1 MNRLYNHMKKNP
13 SSARRLSKPATAA
26 EEQATAT
33 RAAAAFPI
41 IGIGASAGGFEALE
55 QFLEHVPEDSGMA
68 FVIVQHLDPTRK
80 GLMPELLQRCT
91 GMKVM
96 QVKDRTRVSPDCVY
110 VIPPNKNMSIL
121 HGVLHL
127 FEPSA
132 KRGQRLPID
141 FFLRSLA
148 QDHQQKAIGV
158 VLSGMGSDGTPGL
171 RDIKE
176 KGGLAVVQEPASAKF
191 DSMPRSA
198 IDAGLADIVAPAG
211 ELPGRIMA
219 HLQRQPHGAVPA
231 ATVESGMRGALEKIL
246 ILIRNRTGHDFSF
259 YKKNTLHR
267 RIERRMGIHQL
278 DKIATYVRFLNEN
291 PEELDLLF
299 KELLIGVT
307 GFFRDPDV
315 WQLMR
320 EKTLPELLARH
331 PGRLLR
337 AWVAG
342 CSTGEEA
349 YTLAIVFK
357 EVMEKLKT
365 GKNFKLQ
372 IFATDLDRDA
382 IDKAR
387 QGVFS
392 EAIQADLTPEQL
404 RRYFNKEEGGY
415 RVRAEIREM
424 VIFSTHS
431 VIMDPPFTKLDIL
444 SCRNLLI
451 YLAPEM
457 QKKLL
462 PLFHYSLNSGGI
474 LLLGNA
480 ETIGQFTGLFTTV
493 SGKSRMYQRLDPAV
507 RPDPVEFPSSFTP
520 GLSAASDALD
530 ARKPFQNLQTLAEQ
544 LLLRRYAPPSVLV
557 NEAGNII
564 HISGKTGKYLEPA
577 SGKANLNIFAMAR
590 DGLRHELASAF
601 QKAMREAG
609 PVTLRALKIEADGGC
624 QHADVIVEKL
634 GETEPLAGLVII
646 VFCDIAAPVET
657 ASPRRTAKDKA
668 QHPRL
673 AELELELNRNRE
685 ELRNTR
691 EQMQTT
697 QEELRSSNEEMQS
710 TNEEMQSTNEELT
723 TSKEEMQSLNEELQT
738 VNAELQGRLDELSLS
753 NNDMKNLLN
762 STEVAT
768 LFLDKE
774 LRIRRFT
781 TQATKIIKL
790 IPGDVGRPVSD
801 LASDL
806 LYPELC
812 DDARE
817 ILRKLGSME
826 KAVRTRKGSWFSARI
841 MPYRTLDDRIDGV
854 VISFWDISVAKALEA
869 ELQEMQIALES
880 RLAGK
885 ATELDK
891 AQTELKAE
899 RKRTRDSSVR
909 IRKN

>member
-1 MNRLYNHMKKNP
+1 MKKKP
-13 SSARRLSKPATAA
+13 SPANRVGKPDVAVAGKSPAPQAA
-26 EEQATAT
+26 VS
-33 RAAAAFPI
+33 FPI

-55 QFLEHVPEDSGMA
+55 QFMAHVPENCGMA

-80 GLMPELLQRCT
+80 GLMPELLQRST
-91 GMKVM
+91 RMKVM
-96 QVKDRTRVSPDCVY
+96 QVKDRTRVRPDCVY

-132 KRGQRLPID
+132 KRGLRLPID
-141 FFLRSLA
+141 FFLSSLA
-148 QDHQQKAIGV
+148 LDQQQKAIGV
-158 VLSGMGSDGTPGL
+158 ILSGMASDGTSGL
-171 RDIKE
+171 RDIRE
-176 KGGLAVVQEPASAKF
+176 KGGLAVAQEPSSAKF
-191 DSMPRSA
+191 DSMPRSV
-198 IDAGLADIVAPAG
+198 IDAGLADIVAPAE
-211 ELPGRIMA
+211 ELPGRIIAFMKRVP
-219 HLQRQPHGAVPA
+219 QSAVPEA
-231 ATVESGMRGALEKIL
+231 AIESSMRGALEKIL
-246 ILIRNRTGHDFSF
+246 ILMRSRTGHDFSY
-259 YKKNTLHR
+259 YKKNTLYR
-267 RIERRMGIHQL
+267 RIERRMGIHQIE
-278 DKIATYVRFLNEN
+278 KIAAYVRFLNEN

-307 GFFRDPDV
+307 GFFRDPHV
-315 WQLMR
+315 WQLLR
-320 EKTLPELLARH
+320 DKTLPKLLAGQ
-331 PGRLLR
+331 PTRLLR

-349 YTLAIVFK
+349 YTLAIVFR
-357 EVMEKLKT
+357 EVVETLKP

-392 EAIQADLTPEQL
+392 DKISADLTPEQL
-404 RRYFNKEEGGY
+404 RRYFTEEQGGY

-424 VIFSTHS
+424 VIFSPHS
-431 VIMDPPFTKLDIL
+431 LIKDPPFTKLDIL
-444 SCRNLLI
+444 CCRNLLI

-457 QKKLL
+457 QKKLF
-462 PLFHYSLNSGGI
+462 PLFHYSLNPGGMLI
-474 LLLGNA
+474 LGNA
-480 ETIGQFTGLFTTV
+480 ETIGHFTGLFATV
-493 SGKSRMYQRLDPAV
+493 SGKSRIYQRLDSAV
-507 RPDPVEFPSSFTP
+507 RPDPIEFPSSFAP
-520 GLSAASDALD
+520 GLSADVDALD
-530 ARKPFQNLQTLAEQ
+530 ARKPYQNLQTQAEQ
-544 LLLRRYAPPSVLV
+544 LMLRRYAPPSVLV
-557 NEAGNII
+557 NELGNII

-577 SGKANLNIFAMAR
+577 AGKANLNIFAMAR

-601 QKAMREAG
+601 QKALRQTG
-609 PVTLRALKIEADGGC
+609 PVILRGLKIGTNGGS
-624 QHADVIVEKL
+624 QHADVIVERL
-634 GETEPLAGLVII
+634 EESEPLAGLVII
-646 VFCDIAAPVET
+646 VFCDIAAPLEPK
-657 ASPRRTAKDKA
+657 SPARTAKDNA
-668 QHPRL
+668 NHPRL
-673 AELELELNRNRE
+673 AELELELRQNRE

-768 LFLDKE
+768 VFLDKE
-774 LRIRRFT
+774 LKIRRFT

-817 ILRKLGSME
+817 VLRKLGCVE
-826 KAVRTRKGSWFSARI
+826 KPVHTREGRWFSARI
-841 MPYRTLDDRIDGV
+841 MPYRTMDDHIDGV
-854 VISFWDISVAKALEA
+854 VISFWDISEAKELEA
-869 ELQEMQIALES
+869 KLQEMQVALEN

-885 ATELDK
+885 STELDK
-891 AQTELKAE
+891 AKTELKAE
-899 RKRTRDSSVR
+899 RKQTRSATVKP
-909 IRKN
+909 RKT